1 MELEVAS
8 RHKSEFLASMSH
20 ELRTPLNAVIGF
32 SEVLLDRMFGE
43 INERQEEY
51 LRDIR
56 NAGGHLLELIN
67 DILDLSKVEA
77 GQMVL
82 QPSTFE
88 VGSVLESAS
97 AMLRE
102 RATQHAIALSVQI
115 ADDIDMIEADELQ
128 LKKVVLNLL
137 TNAVKFTPDGGS
149 VSINAWR
156 EGTELNVT
164 VTDTGIGVAP
174 EDQERIFESFQQG
187 RRGAPKEEG
196 TGLGLTLCR
205 RIVELFGGRMWLE
218 STPGAGS
225 TFGFSVPGLP
235 EQEDVT
241 LPERDKLPVVVIVDD
256 DRASLDLLSA
266 YLDGSGTR
274 VLRARDGVEAL
285 EQIRKVPPV
294 AVVLDIKLPRL
305 DGWQVL
311 AELKAD
317 PATAAIPVVIASV
330 VDDRPRGLAV
340 GANEYLL
347 KPIRRDELVDALR
360 RVGALVE
367 SS

>member
-1 MELEVAS
+1 L
-8 RHKSEFLASMSH
+8 H
-20 ELRTPLNAVIGF
+20 
-32 SEVLLDRMFGE
+32 
-43 INERQEEY
+43 
-51 LRDIR
+51 
-56 NAGGHLLELIN
+56 
-67 DILDLSKVEA
+67 
-77 GQMVL
+77 
-82 QPSTFE
+82 
-88 VGSVLESAS
+88 
-97 AMLRE
+97 RE
-102 RATQHAIALSVQI
+102 RAAAHAITVTIEVAEDVG
-115 ADDIDMIEADELQ
+115 AVEADELRFKQ
-128 LKKVVLNLL
+128 VVLNLVS
-137 TNAVKFTPDGGS
+137 NAVKFTPDGGS
-149 VSINAWR
+149 VSISAYR
-156 EGTELNVT
+156 KGTELNVT

-174 EDQERIFESFQQG
+174 EDQERIFESFQQS

-196 TGLGLTLCR
+196 TGLGLTLSR
-205 RIVELFGGRMWLE
+205 RFVTLMGGRMWLE
-218 STPGAGS
+218 SIQGEGS

-235 EQEDVT
+235 EQEDDVAF
-241 LPERDKLPVVVIVDD
+241 PERDKRPVVVIVDD

-294 AVVLDIKLPRL
+294 AVVLDIKLPRR

-330 VDDRPRGLAV
+330 VDDRPRGLAE
-340 GANEYLL
+340 GADEYLL

-360 RVGALVE
+360 RVGALGE